1 METSRFE
8 QQIRFI
14 VEIDRLKTVLRR
26 TLLTDGS
33 RRENSAEHS
42 WHVALMASI
51 LAEHAHPEVDVRR
64 VIEMLLVHDLV
75 EIDAG
80 DTFAYDAAGNVDRAA
95 RERAAADRLFVLLP
109 PDQNHHFRQLWEEFE
124 EGRTPESRYAIALDR
139 MQPLLQ
145 NVYSQGGAWRSHG
158 VTREQILIRMQPV
171 ADLSAEL
178 WVYVVRL
185 IDEVWAAGYVRSLD
199 D

>member
-51 LAEHAHPEVDVRR
+51 LAEHAQPEVNVRR

-95 RERAAADRLFVLLP
+95 RERAAADRLFELLP
-109 PDQNHHFRQLWEEFE
+109 PDQNYHFRQLWEEFE

-158 VTREQILIRMQPV
+158 VTREQILVRMQPV
-171 ADLSAEL
+171 ADLSADL

-185 IDEVWAAGYVRSLD
+185 IDEVWAAGYVRSLED
-199 D
+199 